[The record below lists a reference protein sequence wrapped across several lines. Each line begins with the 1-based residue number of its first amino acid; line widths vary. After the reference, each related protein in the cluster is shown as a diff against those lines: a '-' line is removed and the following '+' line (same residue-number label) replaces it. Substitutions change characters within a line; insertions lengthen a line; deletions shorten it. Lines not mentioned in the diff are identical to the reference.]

1 MTFET
6 VFVATLLVA
15 HLTVEFQLLKA
26 LGFHAVGN
34 VFGGS
39 LFGFWHGGNLLQ
51 NEKEEKVK
59 KKRGGRERFL
69 EGKLTPRPQIC
80 CDLLCKRYGTLTLK
94 AMPS

>member
-51 NEKEEKVK
+51 NEKEESQQEARVKVK
-59 KKRGGRERFL
+59 KKSGGRERFL
-69 EGKLTPRPQIC
+69 EGKLTPRPQVC
-80 CDLLCKRYGTLTLK
+80 CDLLCKVY
-94 AMPS
+94 